1 MNLYYENYGNVN
13 LNEKMFLSKTF
24 VTRYRSCGKI
34 QQLSKYLK
42 EKEEKEFMLDVDEE
56 ITPCLP
62 GLDPVWIDI
71 GSEHKLLTEA
81 VKQLKELTKQ
91 FQRAK
96 KYLLCDTYISEATKF
111 KVAQAWGE
119 KDTFLDWYQF
129 TGCEA
134 DAVIYIC
141 DGGKEAGA
149 ACHEAI
155 SRSKQ
160 FLGIVTIKNRY
171 AQEYFEFTDIL
182 R

>member
-1 MNLYYENYGNVN
+1 MNLYYENYGNVK
-13 LNEKMFLSKTF
+13 LNEEMFLSKTF
-24 VTRYRSCGKI
+24 VTRYRSSGKI

-62 GLDPVWIDI
+62 GQDPVWIDI
-71 GSEHKLLTEA
+71 GSEHELLTEA
-81 VKQLKELTKQ
+81 LKQLKELTKQ
-91 FQRAK
+91 FQKAK
-96 KYLLCDTYISEATKF
+96 KFLLYDTYISGAIKL
-111 KVAQAWGE
+111 KVAEAWGE

-160 FLGIVTIKNRY
+160 FLGIVTVKNIY
-171 AQEYFEFTDIL
+171 ISEYLQFTNIL